1 MDSLIIYGVEG
12 KTKWGVSLKNFRG
25 GLMLGEGGTFF
36 IFFPLNPPRN
46 D

>member
-25 GLMLGEGGTFF
+25 GLMLGEGGYLFY
-36 IFFPLNPPRN
+36 IFALEPSTK
-46 D
+46 